1 MTIFRKVYKSA
12 FIRNVNWFW
21 EEGFDNIKMTKI
33 NTVGFLIL
41 GLAFT
46 LLLTGF
52 ASAWGTTCANTQPSV
67 EWNIVYNNATHQFVV
82 GYRSTYCLQT
92 DQIYAYLNCGE
103 KLDYA
108 MHAVDSNFCNANWAN
123 GVGGTGNNVWL
134 YDCVGNSS
142 KCCGSSSF
150 DNCQANVNN
159 DWSGKWDYKCHSN
172 TVDID
177 YCTGNNVK
185 STNFVKTII
194 PPFLGAQTLP
204 ECTGN
209 PLYTGKGYKTAWK
222 YEAINPSDLENLMV
236 ASYSYFRGDDTH
248 CERTRVTKLGIAELP
263 DCEYEQSTGLFSGSC
278 CSDSRF
284 TGINCSGPVEPVC
297 TINNTLIS
305 GDDYTETV
313 TPNVSIRSSSSKI
326 AGDTSLINDNNLS
339 SFYGIGESQHHGG
352 SASMNLTY
360 DFSSPVN
367 LASIKYTRSLATG
380 GSSSDTER
388 QIEKVIVWDN
398 LGERVVYD
406 RNVVYGGNSGTAA
419 GGLLETKTI
428 DGPFNGLTKVEINLY
443 ASSSGGSSD
452 RLTRI
457 RLYEVSINEG
467 QPVTECCED
476 SDCGSVTVE
485 KTCDMN
491 ESVTT
496 TTTPKCSAE
505 KCEFDTHVERET
517 CAYGCANGE
526 CNPNPVI
533 NCSSNSQCGVNGYIG
548 NKYCDEN
555 DSYQDYKTFTCNN
568 AGTANSYCSNTV
580 AKTKIQ
586 DCDYGCVGGL
596 CLNPTPTTCCNN
608 SQCGSN
614 HFLNQL
620 FCSNNNVYDKFVSF
634 ICNNAGTTNSFCVNS
649 TSDVKVE
656 DCSNG
661 CLNGACLNPVI
672 NCSSNSQCG
681 VNGYIGNK
689 YCDEND
695 SYQDYKTFTCNNA
708 GTANSYC
715 SNTVA
720 KTKIQDCDYGCA
732 NGLCNNPLI
741 ICSNNSQ
748 CGTNHLLGQSFC
760 SSNDVYDKLLIFT
773 CNNAGT
779 VLSYCSNSIT
789 DTKVEDCSN
798 GCANG
803 ACKGSNGGS
812 SKSCSGNRTAIEDIN
827 LYPVETSILTQDVLI
842 NQSSISLDVVKSSE
856 GNSGGLFSLLLL
868 VGIIVL
874 IILILLSLLFLFRK
888 A

>member
-586 DCDYGCVGGL
+586 DCDYGC
-596 CLNPTPTTCCNN
+596 
-608 SQCGSN
+608 
-614 HFLNQL
+614 
-620 FCSNNNVYDKFVSF
+620 
-634 ICNNAGTTNSFCVNS
+634 
-649 TSDVKVE
+649 
-656 DCSNG
+656 
-661 CLNGACLNPVI
+661 
-672 NCSSNSQCG
+672 
-681 VNGYIGNK
+681 
-689 YCDEND
+689 
-695 SYQDYKTFTCNNA
+695 
-708 GTANSYC
+708 
-715 SNTVA
+715 
-720 KTKIQDCDYGCA
+720 A